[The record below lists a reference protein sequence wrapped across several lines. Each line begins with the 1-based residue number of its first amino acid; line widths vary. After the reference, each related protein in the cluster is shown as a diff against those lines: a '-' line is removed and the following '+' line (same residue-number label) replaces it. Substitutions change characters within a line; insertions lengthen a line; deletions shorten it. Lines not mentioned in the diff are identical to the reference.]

1 MGAFAAKQCGNVGLG
16 VAHGSAKLGS
26 DFGPFGT
33 EPILYGRLLRPF
45 FVDNFQYLPLFYKS
59 VNSQKRIKQNWE
71 KNFYQT
77 DLILQSI
84 TEGICMIDLNGEI
97 TFTNRAAKSLLG
109 YHLNDLNGR
118 NYEETLFNRPKNEI
132 EFCPVRFALTD
143 GETSHVN
150 TETFFRADKS
160 SFLVEYICVPLIEK
174 DEIIGVVLTFED
186 ITERREIEIALAE
199 ARDEALKNA
208 RIKSV
213 FLANMSHE
221 IRTPL
226 HGIIGTTN
234 LLAETDLDEKQ
245 RKYAEML
252 KTSAD
257 LLLEIINDILDFSKI
272 EAGMLNLEIIGFDL
286 RQTIAEVSDVFRV
299 LAQRKNLRLLLEINQ
314 DVPQIVSGDSNQL
327 KQVLN
332 NLLSNAVK
340 FTEKGEIKL
349 KISLKEKNKKAA
361 ILLFEVEDTG
371 IGLNN
376 DVREQIFHPF
386 TQADASTTRRF
397 GGTGLGLAICREI
410 VEKMN
415 GEIGVESKLDSG
427 SRFWF
432 TAEFLNEEKTAN
444 VQEILEKVRIENGE
458 SCKDIKILIV
468 EDNEINREVASA
480 MLKNV
485 GIEAETVENGA
496 KAVEFCA
503 EKDFDLVL
511 MDCQMPEMDGFA
523 AAKAIR
529 ENQKTGKQPKIIA
542 LTASSSFEE
551 RRKCFAAGMDDFLT
565 KPLEKN
571 KLIKTLN
578 KYCFTENPLENLDLP
593 EKFSQH
599 SLAEIIASET
609 LKNFLEIESNGEE
622 NFTFEMILLFCSN
635 AEGGIVEIQDAL
647 KSKNATFIC
656 RKAHQLK
663 GSSANLGAMKLVE
676 LFDNLE
682 NKIQKE
688 SWTESENLL
697 TEIFEEIEKLKKVI
711 S

>member
-1 MGAFAAKQCGNVGLG
+1 M
-16 VAHGSAKLGS
+16 
-26 DFGPFGT
+26 
-33 EPILYGRLLRPF
+33 
-45 FVDNFQYLPLFYKS
+45 
-59 VNSQKRIKQNWE
+59 NSQKRIKQNWE

-84 TEGICMIDLNGEI
+84 TEGICVIDPNGEI

-109 YHLNDLNGR
+109 FYLNDLNGR

-132 EFCPVRFALTD
+132 EFCPIRFALTD
-143 GETSHVN
+143 GEISHVN

-234 LLAETDLDEKQ
+234 LLAETDLDKKQ
-245 RKYAEML
+245 KRYAEML

-257 LLLEIINDILDFSKI
+257 LLLDIINDILDFSKI
-272 EAGMLNLEIIGFDL
+272 EAGKLKLETIEFDF
-286 RQTIAEVSDVFRV
+286 RQTIAEVLDVFRI
-299 LAQRKNLRLLLEINQ
+299 LAQRKNLKLFSEI
-314 DVPQIVSGDSNQL
+314 DREIPRTVSGDSNQL

-340 FTEKGEIKL
+340 FTEKGKISL
-349 KISLKEKNKKAA
+349 KISLREKIEKTVTL
-361 ILLFEVEDTG
+361 IFEVTDTG
-371 IGLNN
+371 IGIDQ
-376 DVREQIFHPF
+376 DVQEQIFYPF

-415 GEIGVESKLDSG
+415 GEIGVESTSGEG

-432 TAEFLNEEKTAN
+432 TAEFLDAENAESKEESAQIK
-444 VQEILEKVRIENGE
+444 NGE
-458 SCKDIKILIV
+458 SYNDVKILIV
-468 EDNEINREVASA
+468 EDNEINREVAAA
-480 MLKNV
+480 MLKNI
-485 GIEAETVENGA
+485 GIEAESAENGA
-496 KAVEFCA
+496 KAVEFCL
-503 EKDFDLVL
+503 KQDFDLVL
-511 MDCQMPEMDGFA
+511 MDCQMPEMDGLA

-529 ENQKTGKQPKIIA
+529 QNKKIGKPPKIIA
-542 LTASSSFEE
+542 LTANSSFEE
-551 RRKCFAAGMDDFLT
+551 RQKCFAAGMDDFLT

-599 SLAEIIASET
+599 SLAEIIAPET
-609 LKNFLEIESNGEE
+609 LKNFLEIESNGEV
-622 NFTFEMILLFCSN
+622 NFTFEMISLFCNN
-635 AEGGIVEIQDAL
+635 AENGIAEIQDAL
-647 KSKNATFIC
+647 KSKNASLIC

-682 NKIQKE
+682 NKIQE
-688 SWTESENLL
+688 ENWTESENLL
-697 TEIFEEIEKLKKVI
+697 TEIFREIEKLKRAV

>member
-1 MGAFAAKQCGNVGLG
+1 MGAFTAKQCGNVGLG
-16 VAHGSAKLGS
+16 VAHGSARLGF
-26 DFGPFGT
+26 DFGPFET
-33 EPILYGRLLRPF
+33 EPILYGRLKRPF

-84 TEGICMIDLNGEI
+84 TEGICVIDLNGEI

-109 YHLNDLNGR
+109 FYLNDLNGR
-118 NYEETLFNRPKNEI
+118 NYEEMLFNRPKNEI
-132 EFCPVRFALTD
+132 EFCPIRFALTD
-143 GETSHVN
+143 GEISHVN

-245 RKYAEML
+245 KRYAEML
-252 KTSAD
+252 KTSAE
-257 LLLEIINDILDFSKI
+257 LLLDIIDDILDFSKI
-272 EAGMLNLEIIGFDL
+272 EAGKLKLETIEFDL
-286 RQTIAEVSDVFRV
+286 RQTTTEVLDVFRI
-299 LAQRKNLRLLLEINQ
+299 LAQRKNLKLFSEI
-314 DVPQIVSGDSNQL
+314 DKEIPQNISGDSNQL

-340 FTEKGEIKL
+340 FTEKGEISL
-349 KISLKEKNKKAA
+349 KISLREKNEKTV
-361 ILLFEVEDTG
+361 ILMFEVTDTG
-371 IGLNN
+371 IGIDQ
-376 DVREQIFHPF
+376 DVQEQIFYPF

-415 GEIGVESKLDSG
+415 GEIGVESKLGKG
-427 SRFWF
+427 SRFRF
-432 TAEFLNEEKTAN
+432 TAEFLNAENVESKEESAQIK
-444 VQEILEKVRIENGE
+444 NGE
-458 SCKDIKILIV
+458 SYNDVKILIV
-468 EDNEINREVASA
+468 EDNEINREVAAA
-480 MLKNV
+480 MLKNI
-485 GIEAETVENGA
+485 GIEAESAENGA
-496 KAVEFCA
+496 KAVEFCL
-503 EKDFDLVL
+503 KQDFDLVL
-511 MDCQMPEMDGFA
+511 MDCQMPEMDGLA

-529 ENQKTGKQPKIIA
+529 QNKKIGKQPKIIA
-542 LTASSSFEE
+542 LTANFSFEE
-551 RRKCFAAGMDDFLT
+551 RQKCFAAGMDDFLT

-599 SLAEIIASET
+599 SLAEIIAPET

-622 NFTFEMILLFCSN
+622 NFTFEMISLFCNN
-635 AEGGIVEIQDAL
+635 AENGIAEIQDAL
-647 KSKNATFIC
+647 KSKNASLIC

-682 NKIQKE
+682 NKIQE
-688 SWTESENLL
+688 ENWTESENLL
-697 TEIFEEIEKLKKVI
+697 TEIFREIEKLKRAV

>member
-1 MGAFAAKQCGNVGLG
+1 M
-16 VAHGSAKLGS
+16 
-26 DFGPFGT
+26 
-33 EPILYGRLLRPF
+33 
-45 FVDNFQYLPLFYKS
+45 
-59 VNSQKRIKQNWE
+59 NSQKRIKQNWE

-84 TEGICMIDLNGEI
+84 TEGICVIDLNGEI

-109 YHLNDLNGR
+109 FHLNELNGR
-118 NYEETLFNRPKNEI
+118 NYEETLFDRPKNEI
-132 EFCPVRFALTD
+132 EFCPIRFALTD
-143 GETSHVN
+143 GEISHVN

-226 HGIIGTTN
+226 HGIVGTTS
-234 LLAETDLDEKQ
+234 LLAETDLDKKQ
-245 RKYAEML
+245 KRYVEML

-257 LLLEIINDILDFSKI
+257 LLLEIINDILDFSKL
-272 EAGMLNLEIIGFDL
+272 EAGKLNLEIIEFDL
-286 RQTIAEVSDVFRV
+286 RQTIAEVADVFRV
-299 LAQRKNLRLLLEINQ
+299 LAQRKHLRLFSEI
-314 DVPQIVSGDSNQL
+314 DRGIPLKVSGDSNQL

-340 FTEKGEIKL
+340 FTETGKISL
-349 KISLKEKNKKAA
+349 KISLKEKNKKTV
-361 ILLFEVEDTG
+361 ILMFEVTDTG
-371 IGLNN
+371 IGL
-376 DVREQIFHPF
+376 DQDAREQIFHPF

-410 VEKMN
+410 IEKMN
-415 GEIGVESKLDSG
+415 GEIGVESTSGEG

-432 TAEFLNEEKTAN
+432 TAEFLNVEKKADAWET
-444 VQEILEKVRIENGE
+444 EEKVRIENSE
-458 SCKDIKILIV
+458 ICNNVKILIV

-480 MLKNV
+480 MLKNL
-485 GIEAETVENGA
+485 GIEIESAENGA
-496 KAVEFCA
+496 KAVEFCL
-503 EKDFDLVL
+503 KQDFDLVL

-523 AAKAIR
+523 AAAAIR
-529 ENQKTGKQPKIIA
+529 QSKKSGKQPKIIA
-542 LTASSSFEE
+542 LTASASFEE
-551 RRKCFAAGMDDFLT
+551 RQKCFTAGMDDFLT

-599 SLAEIIASET
+599 SLAEIIAPET

-622 NFTFEMILLFCSN
+622 NFTFEMISLFCSN
-635 AEGGIVEIQDAL
+635 AENGIAEIHDAL
-647 KSKNATFIC
+647 ESKNAAFIR

-682 NKIQKE
+682 NIIQKE
-688 SWTESENLL
+688 SRIESENLL
-697 TEIFEEIEKLKKVI
+697 TEIFREIEKLKKVI

>member
-1 MGAFAAKQCGNVGLG
+1 MKQ
-16 VAHGSAKLGS
+16 K
-26 DFGPFGT
+26 
-33 EPILYGRLLRPF
+33 
-45 FVDNFQYLPLFYKS
+45 
-59 VNSQKRIKQNWE
+59 WE

-84 TEGICMIDLNGEI
+84 TEGICVIDLNCEI

-109 YHLNDLNGR
+109 IHLNDLNGR

-132 EFCPVRFALTD
+132 EFCPIRFALTD

-245 RKYAEML
+245 KRYAGML

-257 LLLEIINDILDFSKI
+257 LLLDIINDILDFSKI
-272 EAGMLNLEIIGFDL
+272 EAGKLKLETIEFDL
-286 RQTIAEVSDVFRV
+286 RQTLAEVLDVFRI
-299 LAQRKNLRLLLEINQ
+299 LAQRKNLRLFSEIDQ
-314 DVPQIVSGDSNQL
+314 KIPQNISGDSNQL

-340 FTEKGEIKL
+340 FTEKGEISL
-349 KISLKEKNKKAA
+349 KISLKEKNKKTAT
-361 ILLFEVEDTG
+361 LLFEVTDTG
-371 IGLNN
+371 IGF
-376 DVREQIFHPF
+376 DQGVREQIFHPF

-415 GEIGVESKLDSG
+415 GKIGVESKSGKG

-432 TAEFLNEEKTAN
+432 TAEFLNAENT
-444 VQEILEKVRIENGE
+444 QETKESLQIENGE
-458 SCKDIKILIV
+458 IYNDVKILIV
-468 EDNEINREVASA
+468 EDNEINREVVAA
-480 MLKNV
+480 MLKNI
-485 GIEAETVENGA
+485 GIEAESAENGA
-496 KAVEFCA
+496 KAVELCL
-503 EKDFDLVL
+503 KQDFDLVL
-511 MDCQMPEMDGFA
+511 MDCQMPEMDGLA
-523 AAKAIR
+523 AARAIR
-529 ENQKTGKQPKIIA
+529 QSKEIGKQPKIIA
-542 LTASSSFEE
+542 LTANSSFEE
-551 RRKCFAAGMDDFLT
+551 RQKCFAAGMDDFLT

-578 KYCFTENPLENLDLP
+578 KFCFTENPLENLDLP

-622 NFTFEMILLFCSN
+622 NFTFEMISLFCSN
-635 AEGGIVEIQDAL
+635 AENGITGIQDAL
-647 KSKNATFIC
+647 KSKNASFIC

-676 LFDNLE
+676 LFENLE

-688 SWTESENLL
+688 NWTESENLL
-697 TEIFEEIEKLKKVI
+697 TEIFREIEKLKKAV

>member
-1 MGAFAAKQCGNVGLG
+1 M
-16 VAHGSAKLGS
+16 
-26 DFGPFGT
+26 
-33 EPILYGRLLRPF
+33 
-45 FVDNFQYLPLFYKS
+45 
-59 VNSQKRIKQNWE
+59 NSQKRIKQNWE

-84 TEGICMIDLNGEI
+84 TEGICVIDLNGEI
-97 TFTNRAAKSLLG
+97 TFTNRAAKNLLG
-109 YHLNDLNGR
+109 FQLADLNGR

-132 EFCPVRFALTD
+132 EFCPIRFALTD
-143 GETSHVN
+143 GEISHVN
-150 TETFFRADKS
+150 TETFFRADES
-160 SFLVEYICVPLIEK
+160 SFLVEYICVPLIEN

-199 ARDEALKNA
+199 ARDQALKNT
-208 RIKSV
+208 RIKSA

-245 RKYAEML
+245 RRYAEML
-252 KTSAD
+252 KTSAN

-272 EAGMLNLEIIGFDL
+272 EAGKLALEMIEFNL
-286 RQTIAEVSDVFRV
+286 RQTIAEVADVFKV
-299 LAQRKNLRLLLEINQ
+299 LAQRKTLRLLLEI
-314 DVPQIVSGDSNQL
+314 DKEIPQTVLGDSNQL

-340 FTEKGEIKL
+340 FTEKGKINL
-349 KISLKEKNKKAA
+349 KISVKEKSKKSI
-361 ILLFEVEDTG
+361 ILMFEVTDTG
-371 IGLNN
+371 IGL
-376 DVREQIFHPF
+376 DEEVREQIFHPF

-415 GEIGVESKLDSG
+415 GEIGVESKLENG

-432 TAEFLNEEKTAN
+432 TAEFLNVEETAN
-444 VQEILEKVRIENGE
+444 AQETEEVQIESGE
-458 SCKDIKILIV
+458 NRKNVKILIV

-480 MLKNV
+480 MLKNI
-485 GIEAETVENGA
+485 GIEAESVENGA

-503 EKDFDLVL
+503 KKDLDVVL

-529 ENQKTGKQPKIIA
+529 ENQGRGKRPKIIA

-551 RRKCFAAGMDDFLT
+551 RQKCFSAGMDDFLT

-599 SLAEIIASET
+599 SLAEIIAPET
-609 LKNFLEIESNGEE
+609 LKNFLEIESNGEK
-622 NFTFEMILLFCSN
+622 NFTFEMILLFCTN
-635 AEGGIVEIQDAL
+635 AESGIAEIEDAL
-647 KSKNATFIC
+647 KSKDAALIC

-676 LFDNLE
+676 LFDDLE
-682 NKIQKE
+682 NNIQKE

-697 TEIFEEIEKLKKVI
+697 AEIFKEIEKLKKAI